1 MRKLSI
7 AALLIVAVAPAAHAA
22 DLGVAN
28 SFNAFIFGTATTN
41 GGHSD
46 GAVAVGSD
54 WGGQGYITN
63 MSGPSATVGS
73 NTNVGMYVGGN
84 VSLSNSGQLNSS
96 SNGYINGSVT
106 AQNGFNVNGG
116 TLYIGGTAGSNVGN
130 HVNGGTPVDTSVFT
144 NQYNYST
151 SQSNAIWALGGTAVD
166 VSNQNNLTIN
176 AAATSGHQKVYTI
189 STSDLTSNRTL
200 DINNVA
206 AGDTILF
213 NVSGTTMSN
222 YGLTVN
228 VNGGSYSQLLWNFKD
243 ATSLNI
249 DQRAFHGSILAT
261 KADVTNSQNI
271 DGILIANNWT
281 NNNSAEIHYGAAA
294 KFAGSAPVPEPA
306 TMAALGLGVAAMLR
320 RRKKSA

>member
-46 GAVAVGSD
+46 GAVAVGGNWNGD
-54 WGGQGYITN
+54 GYISD

-73 NTNVGMYVGGN
+73 LTNVGMYVGGG
-84 VSLSNSGQLNSS
+84 VSFNNSGALNSS
-96 SNGYINGSVT
+96 SNGYVAGNVS

-116 TLYIGGTAGSNVGN
+116 TLYVGGTAGSNVGT
-130 HVNGGTPVDTSVFT
+130 HVNGSNLVSSSVFT
-144 NQYNYST
+144 DQLAYSQN
-151 SQSNAIWALGGTAVD
+151 QSNAIFALGGTAVD
-166 VSNQNNLTIN
+166 TSNQNNLTIN
-176 AAATSGHQKVYTI
+176 AAATSGHQKVYTL
-189 STSDLTSNRTL
+189 TTADLQSNRTL

-213 NVSGTTMSN
+213 NVSGTTMSS

-243 ATSLNI
+243 ATNLTI

-261 KADVTNSQNI
+261 NATVTNSQNI

-281 NNNSAEIHYGAAA
+281 NNNSAEIHYGTAA

-320 RRKKSA
+320 RRKRA